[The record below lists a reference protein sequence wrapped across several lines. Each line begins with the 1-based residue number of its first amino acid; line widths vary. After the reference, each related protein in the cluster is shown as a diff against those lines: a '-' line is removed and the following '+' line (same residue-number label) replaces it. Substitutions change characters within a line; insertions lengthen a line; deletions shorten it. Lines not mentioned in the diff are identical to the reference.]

1 MVNWSPTMSKLKPVD
16 YKTLIK
22 IYEADGFV
30 LARRL
35 GVRPRQRVV
44 PRTDLLSYLDWP
56 LRSAAWAAASR
67 ATGTRNGEQET

>member
-1 MVNWSPTMSKLKPVD
+1 MSKLKPVD

-44 PRTDLLSYLDWP
+44 PRTDLLSYFDWL
-56 LRSAAWAAASR
+56 LRSAA
-67 ATGTRNGEQET
+67 